1 MSTMQATSFL
11 FQTTCTFCNVIRD
24 KIVHS
29 AKMIYD
35 GIILSKQLS
44 ANYQVAEQLAGRGDF
59 KGMSVAEVAHFIN
72 QKTL

>member
-1 MSTMQATSFL
+1 
-11 FQTTCTFCNVIRD
+11 V
-24 KIVHS
+24 
-29 AKMIYD
+29 IYD
-35 GIILSKQLS
+35 GIVLSKQLR

>member
-11 FQTTCTFCNVIRD
+11 FQTTCNFCNVIRE
-24 KIVHS
+24 KIAHS

-44 ANYQVAEQLAGRGDF
+44 ANYQVAEKLAGRGDF